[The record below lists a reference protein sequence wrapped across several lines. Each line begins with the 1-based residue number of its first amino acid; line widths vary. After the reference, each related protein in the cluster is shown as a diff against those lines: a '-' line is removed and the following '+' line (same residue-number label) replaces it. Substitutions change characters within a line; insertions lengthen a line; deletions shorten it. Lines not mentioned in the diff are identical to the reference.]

1 VIWGASLIADQRRL
15 RESARIAAVAPYPAS
30 VSSEAGSIQPW
41 ISMLRSV
48 LGADGIERMR
58 ADAEHRL
65 AAGTTTADTAAE
77 LLVEIARILSADNA
91 NPHESPS
98 RQPRLGLIADTYQPN
113 KGQMAEL
120 RARTDALAPIDAW
133 AASLTDAELRVLQL
147 LSTHLTFREMGTRLH
162 LSRNTIKTH
171 AISIYRK
178 FSVSSRSAAINRAA
192 ELGLL
197 GVRPYL

>member
-1 VIWGASLIADQRRL
+1 
-15 RESARIAAVAPYPAS
+15 
-30 VSSEAGSIQPW
+30 
-41 ISMLRSV
+41 MLRSV
-48 LGADGIERMR
+48 LGTDGIERMR

-65 AAGTTTADTAAE
+65 AALGTASSDTAAE
-77 LLVEIARILSADNA
+77 LLLEIAKILSVGSASPD
-91 NPHESPS
+91 ESPS
-98 RQPRLGLIADTYQPN
+98 MQPHLGLIADTYEPN

-147 LSTHLTFREMGTRLH
+147 LSTHLTFREIGTRLY
-162 LSRNTIKTH
+162 LSRNTIKTQ

-178 FSVSSRSAAINRAA
+178 FSVSSRSAAIDRAA

-197 GVRPYL
+197 GVQPYL